1 MNKNKIK
8 IKVAISKENYDKL
21 KSYDKEKL
29 SAIVDEALIM
39 YFNKDFCARELERNV
54 ILGIWLLD
62 ENYWEK
68 MN

>member
-8 IKVAISKENYDKL
+8 IKVAVSKENYDKL
-21 KSYDKEKL
+21 KSYNKEKI
-29 SAIVDEALIM
+29 SAIVDEALSM
-39 YFNKDFCARELERNV
+39 YFNKDFCARELERNA